1 MPIKR
6 PTSGQDLDDIL
17 NQVAPDVHREITV
30 RTYGGR
36 VDETGESFAREK
48 VSIFDSPEGSATI
61 DYICENSCSF
71 NHILNQENT
80 LSSTCA
86 ICGKFLCSKP
96 GCSQE
101 CVGCGTAICQDHA
114 MFIDGSVFC
123 TDHEREFRLNNIFH
137 ISINIIQVLAVWAVL
152 VIAAFYL
159 WPLLKKQID
168 WILQ

>member
-1 MPIKR
+1 
-6 PTSGQDLDDIL
+6 
-17 NQVAPDVHREITV
+17 
-30 RTYGGR
+30 
-36 VDETGESFAREK
+36 
-48 VSIFDSPEGSATI
+48 
-61 DYICENSCSF
+61 
-71 NHILNQENT
+71 
-80 LSSTCA
+80 
-86 ICGKFLCSKP
+86 
-96 GCSQE
+96 
-101 CVGCGTAICQDHA
+101 